1 MQLVQWRVR
10 MWMQRR
16 DTEALSLI
24 FLHVEPHVYTYVRNY
39 VEAKEAW
46 DELAKVFE
54 DKGVNC
60 PH

>member
-1 MQLVQWRVR
+1 